1 MYLMILQKLR
11 QVLPSRPIQNCSIY
25 RWKLDLFFSLILA
38 THSVLLLLLLLG
50 YCIGRVMSYW
60 PCSKMAWAPYGR
72 DGVEGVSSSSQRV
85 FGSGRLEQDS
95 AAKESSCCPPPL
107 ALCYARWRPLDLR
120 TEKAYVNTET
130 QHKIT
135 NDKINNALVY
145 FQNTGSLK
153 TELQKT
159 MFLNKNNV
167 SKQHFSVGWIKT

>member
-1 MYLMILQKLR
+1 MYLTILQNLR

-72 DGVEGVSSSSQRV
+72 DGVEGVSSSSQV
-85 FGSGRLEQDS
+85 FGSGRLERDS
-95 AAKESSCCPPPL
+95 AAKESSCCPPPP

-120 TEKAYVNTET
+120 TEKVYVNSET

-135 NDKINNALVY
+135 NDKMNNALVY
-145 FQNTGSLK
+145 FQNTGSLW
-153 TELQKT
+153 
-159 MFLNKNNV
+159 LNWIAKNNV
-167 SKQHFSVGWIKT
+167 SEQK